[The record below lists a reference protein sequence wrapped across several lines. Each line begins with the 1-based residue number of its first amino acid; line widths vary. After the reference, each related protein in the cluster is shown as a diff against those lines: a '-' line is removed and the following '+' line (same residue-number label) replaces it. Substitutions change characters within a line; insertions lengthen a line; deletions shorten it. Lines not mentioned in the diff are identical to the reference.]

1 MQQEVKVL
9 EIVKKSLLSEN
20 EKLLEE
26 LKNKDKE
33 LENAYSLLEIYR
45 QKYGEL

>member
-26 LKNKDKE
+26 IKNRDKE
-33 LENAYSLLEIYR
+33 LEGAYTVLQQYKK
-45 QKYGEL
+45 KYGEL